1 MLQNVVFNILFR
13 AYYYC
18 YFHSNKKSSTFV
30 CSYNYIIKGMYRT
43 NTCGELRLSDSG
55 KDVVVAGWVQRSRKM
70 GGMTFIDLRDRYGI
84 TQLVFNEADDKALC
98 DEANKLGREFCI
110 QVKGVVSERQSKN
123 PKMDTGDIEIIAKEL
138 NVLSTSLTPPFT
150 IEDSTDGG
158 DDIRMKYRY
167 LDLRRPSVRY
177 NLELRHRMT
186 ILIRNFLDNQKF
198 IEVETPILIGS
209 TPEGARDFVV
219 PSRMNPGQFYALPQS
234 PQTLKQLLM
243 VAGFD
248 RYFQIAKCFRDED
261 LRADRQPE
269 FTQVDCEMSF
279 VDQDDV
285 INLFEEMCRMLFKEI
300 RGVELPKPLQQMTW
314 HEAMRKYGSDKP
326 DLRFGMEFVE
336 FMDVLKNKG
345 DFSVFNEANYIGGIV
360 VPGCA
365 DYSRK
370 QLNELTDFVKRPQ
383 IGAQGLVY
391 IKFNADGSV
400 KSSID
405 KFYTEEQLLQVKE
418 VSGAKDGDLVLIL
431 SGNNANKTRVQLCN
445 LRLEMGERLGLRD
458 KNTFKCLWIV
468 DFPLFEWSDE
478 EQRLMAT
485 HHPFTMPN
493 PDDISL
499 LDEHP
504 EQVRAKAYDFV
515 CNGIEVGGG
524 SLRIHDTQLQE
535 KMFEVLG
542 FTPERAEAQF
552 GFLMNAFK
560 YGAPP
565 HAGLAFGLDRFVSIL
580 AGLDSIR
587 DCIAFPKNNSG
598 RDVMLDAPSKL
609 DKNQLDE
616 LHIKEDFNECEA

>member
-1 MLQNVVFNILFR
+1 
-13 AYYYC
+13 
-18 YFHSNKKSSTFV
+18 
-30 CSYNYIIKGMYRT
+30 MYRT
-43 NTCGELRLSDSG
+43 NTCGELRLSDAG
-55 KDVVVAGWVQRSRKM
+55 KEVTLAGWVQRARKM
-70 GGMTFIDLRDRYGI
+70 GGMTFVDLRDRYGI
-84 TQLVFNEADDKALC
+84 TQLVFNEADNADLC
-98 DEANKLGREFCI
+98 GEANKLGREYCI
-110 QVKGVVSERQSKN
+110 QVKGIVNERQRKNSKI
-123 PKMDTGDIEIIAKEL
+123 PTGDIEIIAKEL
-138 NVLSTSLTPPFT
+138 NVLSSSETPPFT
-150 IEDSTDGG
+150 IEDNSDGG
-158 DDIRMKYRY
+158 DDLRMKYRY
-167 LDLRRPSVRY
+167 LDLRREAVRK
-177 NLELRHRMT
+177 NMELRHRMT
-186 ILIRNFLDNQKF
+186 ILIRNFLDAADF
-198 IEVETPILIGS
+198 MEVETPILIGS

-269 FTQVDCEMSF
+269 FTQIDCEMSF
-279 VDQDDV
+279 VDQEDV
-285 INLFEEMCRMLFKEI
+285 INLFEEMARHLFREI
-300 RGVELPKPLQQMTW
+300 RGVELPKLEQMKW
-314 HEAMRKYGSDKP
+314 HDAMKRYGSDKP

-336 FMDVLKNKG
+336 LMDDLKG
-345 DFSVFNEANYIGGIV
+345 TGSFSVFNEAAYIGGIV

-365 DYSRK
+365 EYSRK

-383 IGAQGLVY
+383 VGAQGLVF
-391 IKFNADGSV
+391 IKYNADGTI

-405 KFYTEEQLLQVKE
+405 KFYTEEQLLKVKE
-418 VSGAKDGDLVLIL
+418 TTGAKDGDLVLIL
-431 SGNNANKTRVQLCN
+431 SGDNVRKTQVQLCS
-445 LRLEMGERLGLRD
+445 LRLEMGDRLGLRD
-458 KNTFKCLWIV
+458 KNVFKCLWIV

-493 PDDISL
+493 PDDIHL

-542 FTPERAEAQF
+542 FTPESAKAQF

-565 HAGLAFGLDRFVSIL
+565 HAGLAFGLDRFVSIM

-598 RDVMLDAPSKL
+598 RDVMLDAPSFIDQK
-609 DKNQLDE
+609 QLDE
-616 LHIKEDFNECEA
+616 LEIKLDLKA